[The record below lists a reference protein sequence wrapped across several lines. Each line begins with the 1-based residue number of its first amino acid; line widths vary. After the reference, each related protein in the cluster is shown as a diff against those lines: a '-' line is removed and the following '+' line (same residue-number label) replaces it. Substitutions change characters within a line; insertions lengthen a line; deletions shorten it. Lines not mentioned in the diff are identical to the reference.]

1 MGRLDK
7 GLLGGYTGKLGTT
20 VGSTWK
26 GINVVRTY
34 QPNVANPRS
43 DKQVEHR
50 SLFSQVTAIGSLLLA
65 DVVKPLWDRNAKQM
79 SGYNAFIQANML
91 AAAKEKKLTPQ
102 KFVLSK
108 GRIGSTI
115 IHVQITESLLMVQ
128 WPYGTLPVF
137 GKDSDMAFVIVFD
150 GSMNILEYSA
160 GAVTRGERRVSFNHD
175 GSLHGTAESVVVA
188 FLSEDGKLSSNT
200 EFELFD
206 YS

>member
-43 DKQVEHR
+43 DRQVEHR
-50 SLFSQVTAIGSLLLA
+50 SLFSQVTEIGSLLLA
-65 DVVKPLWDRNAKQM
+65 DVIKPLWDRNAKQM

-91 AAAKEKKLTPQ
+91 ASAKDKKLTPE

-115 IHVQITESLLMVQ
+115 IEVQSEESLLHVE
-128 WPYGTLPVF
+128 WERSTLPVF
-137 GKDSDMAFVIVFD
+137 GKDSDMAYIIVFD

-160 GAVTRGERRVSFNHD
+160 GEVNRAKGEVYFNHD
-175 GSLHGTAESVVVA
+175 GSLHGNAESVVVA
-188 FLSEDGKLSSNT
+188 FLSEDGKLCSNT
-200 EFELFD
+200 EFELID
-206 YS
+206 Y

>member
-50 SLFSQVTAIGSLLLA
+50 SLFSQVTEIGSLLLA

-91 AAAKEKKLTPQ
+91 ASAKTKKLTPE

-108 GRIGSTI
+108 GRIGSTPLSLN
-115 IHVQITESLLMVQ
+115 ITESTLRVL
-128 WPYGTLPVF
+128 WDYDTLPVF
-137 GKDSDMAFVIVFD
+137 GKVSDMAFVIVFD
-150 GSMNILEYSA
+150 GDMNILEYSA
-160 GAVTRGERRVSFNHD
+160 SEVNREARYITFEHD
-175 GSLHGTAESVVVA
+175 GSLHGSAESVVVA

-200 EFELFD
+200 DFELII
-206 YS
+206 Y

>member
-50 SLFSQVTAIGSLLLA
+50 SLFSQVTEIGSLLLA
-65 DVVKPLWDRNAKQM
+65 DVIKPLWDRNAKQM

-91 AAAKEKKLTPQ
+91 AAAKEKKLTPER
-102 KFVLSK
+102 FVLSR
-108 GRIGSTI
+108 GRIGSTNI
-115 IHVQITESLLMVQ
+115 DVQISESELNVQ
-128 WPYGTLPVF
+128 WGYATLPVF
-137 GKDSDMAFVIVFD
+137 GKDSDIAFVVVFD

-160 GAVTRGERRVSFNHD
+160 GEANREARHITFNHD
-175 GSLHGTAESVVVA
+175 GSLHGNAESVVVA
-188 FLSEDGKLSSNT
+188 FLSEDGKLTSNT
-200 EFELFD
+200 EFELID
-206 YS
+206 Y

>member
-50 SLFSQVTAIGSLLLA
+50 SLFSHVTELGSLLLA
-65 DVVKPLWDRNAKQM
+65 DVIKPLWDRNAKQM

-91 AAAKEKKLTPQ
+91 AAATEKKLTPE

-108 GRIGSTI
+108 GRIGSTNI
-115 IHVQITESLLMVQ
+115 DVHIEESMLGVQ
-128 WPYGTLPVF
+128 WDSDVLPVF
-137 GKDSDMAFVIVFD
+137 GKVSDMAFVIVFD

-160 GAVTRGERRVSFNHD
+160 GEVNRGTRSVIFRHD
-175 GSLHGTAESVVVA
+175 GSLHGSAESVVVA
-188 FLSEDGKLSSNT
+188 FLSVDGKLSSNT
-200 EFELFD
+200 EFALFD

>member
-50 SLFSQVTAIGSLLLA
+50 SLFSQVTEIGSLLLA
-65 DVVKPLWDRNAKQM
+65 DVIKPLWDRNAKQM

-91 AAAKEKKLTPQ
+91 AAAEKK
-102 KFVLSK
+102 KLSHERFILAK
-108 GRIGSTI
+108 GRIGVVEPS
-115 IHVQITESLLMVQ
+115 VAVDESLLAVN
-128 WPYGTLPVF
+128 WYSEHIPVF
-137 GKDSDMAFVIVFD
+137 GKPTDKAYIVVFNHA
-150 GSMNILEYSA
+150 MEVVEYSA
-160 GAVTRGERRVSFNHD
+160 GESMRSDGRVDFEHD
-175 GSLHGTAESVVVA
+175 GRLQGNPHYVVLA
-188 FLSEDGKLSSNT
+188 FMSEDGKLCSNT
-200 EFELFD
+200 EWT
-206 YS
+206 SIGV